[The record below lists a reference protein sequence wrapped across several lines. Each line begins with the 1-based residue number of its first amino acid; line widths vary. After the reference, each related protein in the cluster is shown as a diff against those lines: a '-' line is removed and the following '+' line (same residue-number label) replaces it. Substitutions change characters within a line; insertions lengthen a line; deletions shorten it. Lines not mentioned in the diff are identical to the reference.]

1 MSKTLLVV
9 DDATILRLQIKDAA
23 GSAGWDVV
31 GEASNGREAV
41 ERYAKHRP
49 TAVTLDLVMPDYDG
63 LYALRNIMAI
73 DPDAKVVIV
82 SALGQKSVLR
92 DAFKLGASD
101 FIVKPFDADALVQT
115 LSQFASSR
123 PTVNAAV

>member
-23 GSAGWDVV
+23 AGAGWEIV
-31 GEASNGREAV
+31 GEACNGREAV
-41 ERYAKHRP
+41 DCYAKHRP
-49 TAVTLDLVMPDYDG
+49 AAVTLDLVMPEYDG

-73 DPDAKVVIV
+73 DPKAKVVIV

-101 FIVKPFDADALVQT
+101 FIVKPFDAEALVHT
-115 LSQFASSR
+115 LAQFASIGQ
-123 PTVNAAV
+123 TVSAAV